1 MQIKKQRYPQTQR
14 RCSLIQPLA
23 TGRLCYTGPQIG
35 RLARACCSAGAVECP
50 TALFQMLRSATH
62 LLLPLPLRSLPLLLL
77 LLLQLLL
84 LLLLLQRS
92 EEATV
97 AGRRGR
103 LGRHAPK
110 AE

>member
-23 TGRLCYTGPQIG
+23 TGRLCYTCPQIG

-62 LLLPLPLRSLPLLLL
+62 LLLPLLLL